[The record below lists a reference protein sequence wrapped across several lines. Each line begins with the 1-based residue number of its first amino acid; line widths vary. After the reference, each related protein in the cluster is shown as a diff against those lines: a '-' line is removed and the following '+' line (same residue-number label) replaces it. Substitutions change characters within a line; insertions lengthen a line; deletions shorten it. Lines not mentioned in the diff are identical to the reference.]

1 MYFFSLIDACRDYL
15 TWLTRHDKLSPS
27 GHVARQLIKMFPA
40 ASDGDAAKT
49 LI

>member
-1 MYFFSLIDACRDYL
+1 MFAQIYVSVDYL
-15 TWLTRHDKLSPS
+15 RYLTRHDKLSPS
-27 GHVARQLIKMFPA
+27 WHVARQLIKMFPA